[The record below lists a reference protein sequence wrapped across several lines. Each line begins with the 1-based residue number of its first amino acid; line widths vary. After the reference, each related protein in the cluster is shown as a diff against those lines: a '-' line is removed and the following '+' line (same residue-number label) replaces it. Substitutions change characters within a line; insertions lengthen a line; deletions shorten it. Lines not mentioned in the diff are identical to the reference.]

1 MFPLSVCE
9 KTNLRWQPPSSPVTV
24 HAEAALPGD
33 PDQSRV
39 GARWRG
45 RRQLIVAERSAAD
58 GAIDAGALVFAA
70 GTEALTVLVDPAVV
84 LASASFQFS

>member
-39 GARWRG
+39 GARRRG